1 MAEQSSAFAI
11 RDVTV
16 VDGTGGPAVPS
27 QAVIVEGT
35 RISWI
40 GPVGHL
46 AGGDRLTVTE
56 GDGRFLLPGLINC
69 HVHLCH
75 DGAPNLFAQAQADS
89 PTAATLRG
97 FLNLQLTLLSG
108 VTTVRDC
115 GAAGG
120 VAIELSR
127 AVESGLITGP
137 RVLAAGRV
145 ITMTGGHG
153 YFMGREADGADAVR
167 AATRA
172 EIKEGAHFIKAMATG
187 GVLTPGVTPTQTA
200 LQPDELEAV
209 AREAHNSGRRAACHA
224 IGNAGIKNAVR
235 AGIDSIEHAY
245 YLDDEALELMI
256 DHSTY
261 IVPTLLAG
269 HQIVSN
275 GQAGRVPPWIT
286 EKSLAS
292 AEHHRES
299 FAAAV
304 KSGLKIAAGTD
315 AGTPFNPHGDLAA
328 ELKLMV
334 DYGLSPADAIVAAT
348 RNAAENLGLLDD
360 TGTVEVGKRADLIL
374 VDGDPTADISCLSR
388 VSHVVSNGMSI
399 GRLGPGPGLSTS
411 AGTAGP
417 GKPR

>member
-1 MAEQSSAFAI
+1 MADQPSAFAI
-11 RDVTV
+11 RDVNL
-16 VDGTGGPAVPS
+16 VDGSGAPAVPG
-27 QAVIVEGT
+27 QAVIAEGT
-35 RISWI
+35 RITWI
-40 GPVGHL
+40 GPAGQL
-46 AGGDRLTVTE
+46 AGGDRLTVIE
-56 GDGRFLLPGLINC
+56 GHGRSLLPGLINA

-75 DGAPNLFAQAQADS
+75 DGAPSLFAQAQADS
-89 PTAATLRG
+89 PTAASLRG
-97 FLNLQLTLLSG
+97 FLNLQLTLHSG

-115 GAAGG
+115 GAANG

-127 AVESGLITGP
+127 AVESGLVTGP

-153 YFMGREADGADAVR
+153 YFIGREADGADAVR

-200 LQPDELEAV
+200 LQPDELAQV

-224 IGNAGIKNAVR
+224 IGNEGIKNAVR

-245 YLDDEALELMI
+245 YLDDEALELII
-256 DHSTY
+256 DRGAY
-261 IVPTLLAG
+261 VVPTLLAG
-269 HQIVSN
+269 HQIVTN
-275 GQAGRVPPWIT
+275 GKAGKVPPWIT
-286 EKSLAS
+286 EKSMAS

-334 DYGLSPADAIVAAT
+334 DYGLRPADAVVAAT

-374 VDGDPTADISCLSR
+374 VDGDPTADITCLSR
-388 VSHVVSNGMSI
+388 VSHVVSNGTTVRPS
-399 GRLGPGPGLSTS
+399 GLGPG
-411 AGTAGP
+411 
-417 GKPR
+417 R

>member
-1 MAEQSSAFAI
+1 MAEESSFAI
-11 RDVTV
+11 CDVNL
-16 VDGTGGPAVPS
+16 VDGTGGPAVPG
-27 QAVIVEGT
+27 QAVIVEGR
-35 RISWI
+35 RIAWI
-40 GPVGHL
+40 GP
-46 AGGDRLTVTE
+46 AGRLPGGERLTVIE
-56 GDGRFLLPGLINC
+56 GRGRSLLPGLINC

-75 DGAPNLFAQAQADS
+75 DGAPDLFAQARTDS
-89 PTAATLRG
+89 PTVAALRG
-97 FLNLQLTLLSG
+97 FLNLQLTLNSG

-115 GAAGG
+115 GAANG
-120 VAIELSR
+120 VVIELSR
-127 AVESGLITGP
+127 AVENGLVTGP
-137 RVLAAGRV
+137 RILAAGRV

-153 YFMGREADGADAVR
+153 HFIGREADGPYGVR

-209 AREAHNSGRRAACHA
+209 AIQAHNSGRRAACHA

-256 DHSTY
+256 DRGTY
-261 IVPTLLAG
+261 VVPTLLPG
-269 HQIVSN
+269 HRIISN
-275 GQAGRVPPWIT
+275 GQAGLVPAWIT
-286 EKSLAS
+286 EKSLVS
-292 AEHHRES
+292 AERHRES

-304 KSGLKIAAGTD
+304 KSGLKLAAGTD

-328 ELKLMV
+328 ELQLMV
-334 DYGLSPADAIVAAT
+334 DYGLRPADAVVAAT

-374 VDGDPTADISCLSR
+374 VDGDPTADIGCLSR
-388 VSHVVSNGMSI
+388 VSHVVSNG
-399 GRLGPGPGLSTS
+399 STV
-411 AGTAGP
+411 G
-417 GKPR
+417 